1 MIATHHVSTCRGLLA
16 AACLLATQ
24 VAQAVDYDDGA
35 VNNVDAP
42 LLGGA
47 GGARVFDSALGET
60 TTLNLLSGAVVNG
73 VEAFDSS
80 IVNIFDSATVS
91 TDLNARDTSEV
102 HILGGTLL
110 NADVLDDAQLTVAG
124 GTFTGNGGR
133 AIGSFGNARV
143 LISDFTV
150 SGSPTFSLLASGSS
164 RIGLLGG
171 AVNGEISAGD
181 DTLIEISGGSGIDG
195 VTATSQGTVTLF
207 GSAFNLS
214 GSGPV
219 SLATPFII
227 GDETYNGQVLT
238 GPLADGSSISA
249 EIFNGVSGS
258 QIVLA
263 AAPVPL
269 PAAGWLFLG
278 AAAGLFGIG
287 RARRRS

>member
-1 MIATHHVSTCRGLLA
+1 MIATQPVSTCRALLA
-16 AACLLATQ
+16 AACL
-24 VAQAVDYDDGA
+24 VAAQAAHAVDYADGA

-47 GGARVFDSALGET
+47 GGARVFDSTLGET
-60 TTLNLLSGAVVNG
+60 TTLNLLPGAEVNG
-73 VEAFDSS
+73 LEAFDSS
-80 IVNIFDSATVS
+80 IVNIFDGATVS

-124 GTFTGNGGR
+124 GTFTGSGGR

-181 DTLIEISGGSGIDG
+181 DTLVEISGGNGING
-195 VTATSQGTVTLF
+195 VTATSQGAITLF
-207 GSAFNLS
+207 GSAFSLS

-219 SLATPFII
+219 SLATPFVI
-227 GDETYNGQVLT
+227 GDETYNGQILT
-238 GPLADGSSISA
+238 GTLADGSSISA
-249 EIFNGVSGS
+249 EIFNGLSGS

-278 AAAGLFGIG
+278 AAAGLLGYG
-287 RARRRS
+287 RARRET